1 MRTHLI
7 VLFLAISAIGHSQT
21 EWSLDSCIRY
31 AYEHNISLQRSE
43 LSIENAEINR
53 QAAVGGMLPNLN
65 GQASHGYNWG
75 QRIDPFTNQFASQ
88 RIQSNSF
95 GLSTSINLFNGFQQS
110 LTVKQSA
117 LEIERSKWNYEKLR
131 NDIGLNVAS
140 GYLQILLTKEFWEI
154 AKTNRDRTALQAER
168 IAQLV
173 KAGSLAQVNLDQ
185 IYAQLA
191 SDEATEVSAG
201 NNYFM
206 AKLALMQFLQ
216 LPATGIEGFE
226 IVSPNV
232 EGMEQG
238 EIISNSQVVVEAATN
253 NFPEIKSAEVGLK
266 SAEMGQAIARGG
278 MYPRLSAS
286 YSYGSGYSGA
296 SKIITGSPD
305 SLAYPIGTVFGS
317 NFLVVSL
324 PQAVYSDDDFSV
336 KPFNDQLRDNVNRSL
351 FFSLTVPIFN
361 GFQTS
366 SSIKRANIAAL
377 DAKLA
382 LDQAKQTLEQ
392 NVLRAYTD
400 AQASLANY
408 QAAKKSLEASQLAF
422 DGIEQ
427 RYNRGAANQVEYNDA
442 RATLDNARA
451 GLVRN
456 KYEYVFRLKILDFYL
471 GKPINLK

>member
-1 MRTHLI
+1 MRTFII
-7 VLFLAISAIGHSQT
+7 VLFLSVSTLGMAQ
-21 EWSLDSCIRY
+21 EPWSLDSCIQY
-31 AYEHNISLQRSE
+31 AYQHNISLQRSE
-43 LSIENAEINR
+43 LGVESAEINR
-53 QAAVGGMLPNLN
+53 QAAIGGLLPNLN

-117 LEIERSKWNYEKLR
+117 LEIERAKWNYEKLR

-140 GYLQILLTKEFWEI
+140 GYLQVLMASEFWDI
-154 AKTNRDRTALQAER
+154 TKNNRDKTAKQAER
-168 IAQLV
+168 IEKLV
-173 KAGSLAQVNLDQ
+173 NAGALPQVNLDQ
-185 IYAQLA
+185 INAQLA
-191 SDEATEVSAG
+191 SDEAAEISAS
-201 NNYFM
+201 NNYLM

-216 LPATGIEGFE
+216 LPATAIESFE
-226 IVSPNV
+226 IYSPV
-232 EGMEQG
+232 VDEMAQDK
-238 EIISNSQVVVEAATN
+238 IMVNSQTVVEAALA
-253 NFPEIKSAEVGLK
+253 NFPEIKSAQVGLK
-266 SAEMGQAIARGG
+266 SAEMGQSIARGG

-296 SKIITGSPD
+296 SKIITGKPD
-305 SLAYPIGTVFGS
+305 SLAYPIGTVYGT

-324 PQAVYSDDDFSV
+324 PQAVYGDDDFSV

-382 LDQAKQTLEQ
+382 LDQAKQTVEQ
-392 NVLRAYTD
+392 NVMRSYTD

-408 QAAKKSLEASQLAF
+408 QAAIKSQEASQRAF
-422 DGIEQ
+422 DAVEL
-427 RYNRGAANQVEYNDA
+427 RYERGTANQVEYNDA
-442 RATLDNARA
+442 RTTLDNALASMIRS
-451 GLVRN
+451 R
-456 KYEYVFRLKILDFYL
+456 YEYVFKLKILDFYL
-471 GKPINLK
+471 GQPINLK

>member
-53 QAAVGGMLPNLN
+53 QAAIGGLLPNLN

-95 GLSTSINLFNGFQQS
+95 GLSTSINLFSGFQQS

-140 GYLQILLTKEFWEI
+140 GYLQILLASEFWEI
-154 AKTNRDRTALQAER
+154 AKTNRNKTALQAER
-168 IAQLV
+168 IEKLV
-173 KAGSLAQVNLDQ
+173 NAGSLAQVNLDQ
-185 IYAQLA
+185 INAQLA
-191 SDEATEVSAG
+191 ADDAAEISAG

-206 AKLALMQFLQ
+206 AKLALLQFLQ
-216 LPATGIEGFE
+216 LPSTLIESFE
-226 IVSPNV
+226 IITPDLDQ
-232 EGMEQG
+232 MEQG
-238 EIISNSQVVVEAATN
+238 EIISNPQVIVEAATT
-253 NFPEIKSAEVGLK
+253 NFPEIKSAQVGLK
-266 SAEMGQAIARGG
+266 SAEMGQSIARGA

-296 SKIITGSPD
+296 SKIITGTPD

-324 PQAVYSDDDFSV
+324 PQAVYGDDDFSV

-382 LDQAKQTLEQ
+382 LDQAKQTVEQ

-408 QAAKKSLEASQLAF
+408 EASKRSEVASQRAF
-422 DGIEQ
+422 DAVELRYQ
-427 RYNRGAANQVEYNDA
+427 RGTANQVEYNDA
-442 RATLDNARA
+442 RATLDNAKA
-451 GLVRN
+451 SVIRN
-456 KYEYVFRLKILDFYL
+456 KYEYVFKLKILDFYL

>member
-266 SAEMGQAIARGG
+266 SAEMGQSIARGG

-336 KPFNDQLRDNVNRSL
+336 KPFNEQLRDNVNRSL